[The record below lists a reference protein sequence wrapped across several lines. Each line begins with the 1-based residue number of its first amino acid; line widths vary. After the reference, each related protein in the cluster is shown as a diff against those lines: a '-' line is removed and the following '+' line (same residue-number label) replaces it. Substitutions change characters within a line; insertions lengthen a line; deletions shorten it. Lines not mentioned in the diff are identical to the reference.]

1 MLEKVTDESK
11 GKKALRRDFNGNL
24 RLRVNNT
31 GKSINWLEL
40 IIWMNIRGW
49 FAVLPGTEL
58 S

>member
-40 IIWMNIRGW
+40 II
-49 FAVLPGTEL
+49 
-58 S
+58 